1 MFIFQERTTVIRRCD
16 FNRIVDGVNRRSD
29 SEWASPCVLANNS
42 DQRKLTAGGKYH
54 CTAALQFNKS
64 GFNYFTTYKE
74 QHIFFFGQIQSYIL
88 FFYKMGYSWHLF
100 SLFLSFQN
108 SWQQTMFNINFADDG
123 IRTTVLYCRK
133 RPLCQLSHT
142 TDQVLLI
149 LRPAVKWSF
158 PNDRNSS
165 VKLTTNF

>member
-1 MFIFQERTTVIRRCD
+1 
-16 FNRIVDGVNRRSD
+16 
-29 SEWASPCVLANNS
+29 
-42 DQRKLTAGGKYH
+42 
-54 CTAALQFNKS
+54 
-64 GFNYFTTYKE
+64 
-74 QHIFFFGQIQSYIL
+74 
-88 FFYKMGYSWHLF
+88 
-100 SLFLSFQN
+100 
-108 SWQQTMFNINFADDG
+108 MFNINFADDG

-149 LRPAVKWSF
+149 LRPAAKWSF